1 MRARR
6 VHAAALRLACAAL
19 LCSCVAKSGP
29 EPGTSSAA
37 GDTAG
42 VAPIV
47 ARGESAIAAGDLD
60 AGIDAYR
67 EAYERTPWNTR
78 IASSLVAAYAARA
91 QKERTKPGGAKGV
104 ALAETDLRE
113 ALAIS
118 PKNPELE
125 RSLAAVLLDQA
136 GFSADDAE
144 VDRLRAEANALAPDL
159 VTGTPALKLGV
170 ERRLDI
176 AFDLLERGQLDAGI
190 DQLQALV
197 RDHPESD
204 PAARLLAQALVRKGG
219 VQTQRGDH
227 PAARESYAS
236 AVELYARLLPCDGTR
251 CDMAE
256 LTLAHRNRV
265 GSLLD
270 AEAYEE
276 ARAALAEAQ
285 GVGVNLDDLQRKW
298 PELQAP

>member
-6 VHAAALRLACAAL
+6 VHAAALRFACVAL
-19 LCSCVAKSGP
+19 LCSCVAKSTPP
-29 EPGTSSAA
+29 EGGSGSASE
-37 GDTAG
+37 TAG

-47 ARGESAIAAGDLD
+47 SRAESAIASGDLD

-67 EAYERTPWNTR
+67 EAFERTPWNTR
-78 IASSLVAAYAARA
+78 IGSALVAAYATRA
-91 QKERTKPGGAKGV
+91 EKERVKPGGAKGL
-104 ALAETDLRE
+104 ALAEADLRE
-113 ALAIS
+113 ALAIA

-125 RSLAAVLLDQA
+125 RSLAAVLLDEA
-136 GFSADDAE
+136 SFASEDAE
-144 VDRLRAEANALAPDL
+144 VDRLRSEANTLAPDL
-159 VTGTPALKLGV
+159 VVGTPALKLGV
-170 ERRLDI
+170 ERRLDL
-176 AFDLLERGQLDAGI
+176 AFDLLERGQLDPGI

-219 VQTQRGDH
+219 VQTQRADYPGARQSF
-227 PAARESYAS
+227 AA
-236 AVELYARLLPCDGTR
+236 AVEIYARLLPCDGTR
-251 CDMAE
+251 CDMTE
-256 LTLAHRNRV
+256 LELAHRNRI

-270 AEAYEE
+270 AEAFEE

-285 GVGVNLDDLQRKW
+285 GLGLSMDELQKKW

>member
-6 VHAAALRLACAAL
+6 VHAAALRLACVAL
-19 LCSCVAKSGP
+19 LCSCVAKSAP
-29 EPGTSSAA
+29 EPAA
-37 GDTAG
+37 SGGPGDTAG

-47 ARGESAIAAGDLD
+47 ARAESAIAGGDLD

-78 IASSLVAAYAARA
+78 ITGALVAAYAARA
-91 QKERTKPGGAKGV
+91 EKERTKPGGAKGL
-104 ALAETDLRE
+104 ALAEQDLRE

-118 PKNPELE
+118 PKSLELE

-136 GFSADDAE
+136 GLAGDDARVE
-144 VDRLRAEANALAPDL
+144 QLRAEANALAPDM
-159 VTGTPALKLGV
+159 VAATPAQKLGV

-204 PAARLLAQALVRKGG
+204 PATRLLAQALVRKGG
-219 VQTQRGDH
+219 VQTQRLDH
-227 PAARESYAS
+227 PGARQSYAA
-236 AVELYARLLPCDGTR
+236 AVELYARLVPCDGTR
-251 CDMAE
+251 CDMSE
-256 LTLAHRNRV
+256 LELAHRNRV
-265 GSLLD
+265 GSLCD
-270 AEAYEE
+270 AEAFDE
-276 ARAALAEAQ
+276 ARAALAEARGL
-285 GVGVNLDDLQRKW
+285 GVDLDDMKKKW